1 MVKSTD
7 FEGVVRHS
15 ELQIATFWQRMA
27 ADLIDLLL
35 LLVFFFL
42 LGLLFP
48 DYFFS
53 IGPGGRIFSFGIS
66 VAYFGLLGSRHGRG
80 QTLGK
85 RLLKITVVN
94 AQGQYLLKRR
104 SFIRAGLLFTLLSI
118 NGWAMPP
125 LSTTTVGL
133 LAQGT
138 LTIGGLLALA
148 YSYLFNLETRQGP
161 HDLITD
167 TYVARIPPK
176 NGLPAPYRPR
186 VHERIVAILFALGA
200 AVTSLGYIVI
210 NEGFLDSRL
219 QGILNLQHQLSTDER
234 FFSVSISYVPESEQL
249 NVRGWYKENCSPEI
263 CEALIQDLVFEI
275 LTRHPSIDE
284 IDTLEV
290 TIFNRIDVNLIL
302 RIDVENYNLRLLRT
316 HSAAPADWRIT
327 LAENKLAAG
336 NSLLEQNAYDL
347 AVEAYTQ
354 AVTVSPTFASA
365 YYNRGLVYEIQGQ
378 YQLAIEDLTRAAAL
392 DERLV
397 NAYGVR
403 GRIFYIIGSY
413 PQALDDLRL
422 YKRVVGDNIPPDLQA
437 ILDELERILK

>member
-7 FEGVVRHS
+7 LEGVVRHS

-35 LLVFFFL
+35 LLLFFFL

-48 DYFFS
+48 EYFFS

-80 QTLGK
+80 QTFGK

-104 SFIRAGLLFTLLSI
+104 SFIRAGILFALLSI

-200 AVTSLGYIVI
+200 AVTGLGYIVI

-219 QGILNLQHQLSTDER
+219 QGILNLQHQLSADER
-234 FFSVSISYVPESEQL
+234 FFSVSISYIPESEQL
-249 NVRGWYKENCSPEI
+249 SVRGWYKKSCTPEV
-263 CEALIQDLVFEI
+263 CDALIQDLVYEI
-275 LTRHPSIDE
+275 LVHYLPIDSIE
-284 IDTLEV
+284 TLEII
-290 TIFNRIDVNLIL
+290 IFNRIDVNLML
-302 RIDVENYNLRLLRT
+302 RIDVENYNLRILRT
-316 HSAAPADWRIT
+316 RNASPAVWRLT

-336 NSLLEQNAYDL
+336 NRFLEQQDYDA
-347 AVEAYTQ
+347 AVATYTQ
-354 AVTVSPTFASA
+354 AVTVAPAFASG

-403 GRIFYIIGSY
+403 GRVFYTIGNY

-422 YKRVVGDNIPPDLQA
+422 YKSFVGDNMPPDLQA
-437 ILDELERILK
+437 ILDELEKDF